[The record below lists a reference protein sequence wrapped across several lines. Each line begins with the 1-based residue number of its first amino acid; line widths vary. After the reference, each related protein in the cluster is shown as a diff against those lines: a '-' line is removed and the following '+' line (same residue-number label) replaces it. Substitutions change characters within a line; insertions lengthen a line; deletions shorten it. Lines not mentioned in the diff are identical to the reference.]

1 MVHRF
6 NAASAINASLKQ
18 REIPMQALSATAV
31 ATVILY
37 FADKE
42 LYDGRH
48 TAVLTGLLRHVGW
61 LVGVHV

>member
-1 MVHRF
+1 
-6 NAASAINASLKQ
+6 
-18 REIPMQALSATAV
+18 MQALSATAV
-31 ATVILY
+31 AAVILY

-42 LYDGRH
+42 VYDGQY

>member
-1 MVHRF
+1 MVHRL
-6 NAASAINASLKQ
+6 NAASAIHASLKQ
-18 REIPMQALSATAV
+18 REMSMQALSATAV
-31 ATVILY
+31 AAVILY

-42 LYDGRH
+42 VYDGQY